1 MLKHKKWSYYE
12 QAKRK
17 FPFYIYEVLENNSI
31 INLNMLILR
40 DFDHLTKKM
49 KNNLKYINFS
59 LDKCPVDHY
68 IYSVQ

>member
-1 MLKHKKWSYYE
+1 
-12 QAKRK
+12 
-17 FPFYIYEVLENNSI
+17 
-31 INLNMLILR
+31 MLILR